1 MPITLDESM
10 MGLRMFE
17 KGGKGKLNKVLA
29 SLRAVSQNLL
39 VNQLLE

>member
-1 MPITLDESM
+1 M
-10 MGLRMFE
+10 MFE

-29 SLRAVSQNLL
+29 ALRAVSQNFL